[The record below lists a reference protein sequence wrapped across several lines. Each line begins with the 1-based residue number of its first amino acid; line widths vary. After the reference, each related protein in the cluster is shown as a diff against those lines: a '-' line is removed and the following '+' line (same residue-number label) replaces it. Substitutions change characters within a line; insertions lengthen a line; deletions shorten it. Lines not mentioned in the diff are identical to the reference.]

1 MNIVQHRRAV
11 IVLLAALVIFA
22 GVNEAD
28 AMGSGNPYLDAQT
41 GLTYSLY
48 KPVNTLG
55 FPQTKFQLLVCGGGG
70 EQWVYT
76 RFNKAKKTVEVM
88 QTMAGAHCSNPGLSM
103 KMPNTKIN
111 GITAGVFVYCDPT
124 KPALAKKCST
134 NDVTKVGGY
143 LSFVLP
149 GYYKMKAVSMQ
160 VQATGGVTYSQ
171 LVAVA
176 RSMTPASTKASN

>member
-1 MNIVQHRRAV
+1 VKSIKIRLVS
-11 IVLLAALVIFA
+11 ILILGLLSYSFSSAF
-22 GVNEAD
+22 

-55 FPQTKFQLLVCGGGG
+55 FAQTKFQLLVCGGGG

-76 RFNKAKKTVEVM
+76 RFNNAKKTIEVM
-88 QTMAGAHCSNPGLSM
+88 QTMAGAHCSNPGLAM
-103 KMPNTKIN
+103 KMPDVKIN
-111 GITAGVFVYCDPT
+111 GITARVFVYCDPT
-124 KPALAKKCST
+124 KSALAKRCT
-134 NDVTKVGGY
+134 INDVAKVGGY

-149 GYYKMKAVSMQ
+149 GYYKMKPVNMQ